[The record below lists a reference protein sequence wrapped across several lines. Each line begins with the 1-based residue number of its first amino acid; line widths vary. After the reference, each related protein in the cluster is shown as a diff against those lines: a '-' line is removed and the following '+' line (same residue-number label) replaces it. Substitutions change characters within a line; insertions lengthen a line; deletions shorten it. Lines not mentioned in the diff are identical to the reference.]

1 MMFGTNSKAVRFTG
15 RWNVTDKQAVT
26 TAPGGVIEIAYYGCG
41 AVLHFDVSTNT
52 NPLPHLWIIVDD
64 GAKTE
69 VPLAQYL
76 RVEANNVG
84 NHIIKIIFKSAVEM
98 QHRWHQPLIGKVSF
112 CGFEADKEG
121 ILPEDN
127 RKTIEFIGDSIT
139 EGVLVDVEYD
149 PQKLDQPNRVYQDDV
164 TATYAYLTAEAYNLK
179 PVIMG
184 YGAVGITCSGQGA
197 VPKVAEAYPYYYHN
211 TPMKSL
217 NADYIVIN
225 HGTNDGLATAEE
237 FVDGYIQ
244 LLKLIRSRNP
254 QSKIAVIIP
263 FYGRFRDEFIEF
275 IPNFNKE
282 NEDNLFLVDTYGWLP
297 KEPVHPSR
305 DGHKYASLKLIEALR
320 DWI

>member
-1 MMFGTNSKAVRFTG
+1 MSGLNITKYSTKRKNLFLNVATGHFAGSNSHSNYFIDVVSQKSCLSEARAV
-15 RWNVTDKQAVT
+15 
-26 TAPGGVIEIAYYGCG
+26 
-41 AVLHFDVSTNT
+41 
-52 NPLPHLWIIVDD
+52 
-64 GAKTE
+64 AKE
-69 VPLAQYL
+69 L
-76 RVEANNVG
+76 
-84 NHIIKIIFKSAVEM
+84 
-98 QHRWHQPLIGKVSF
+98 
-112 CGFEADKEG
+112 
-121 ILPEDN
+121 
-127 RKTIEFIGDSIT
+127 
-139 EGVLVDVEYD
+139 
-149 PQKLDQPNRVYQDDV
+149 
-164 TATYAYLTAEAYNLK
+164 
-179 PVIMG
+179 
-184 YGAVGITCSGQGA
+184 CSD
-197 VPKVAEAYPYYYHN
+197 YYYHN